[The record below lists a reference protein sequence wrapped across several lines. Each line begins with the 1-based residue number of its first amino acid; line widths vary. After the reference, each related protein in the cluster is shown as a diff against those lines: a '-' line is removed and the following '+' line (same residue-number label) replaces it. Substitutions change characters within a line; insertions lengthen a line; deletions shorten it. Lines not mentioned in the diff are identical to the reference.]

1 MTENI
6 FIFDVRIQNKQK
18 DNYMQTTKQVN
29 TKTSR
34 QQNKG
39 IIRQQTTEHGNTKTC
54 RQQNKGIIRQAD
66 NRTREY

>member
-39 IIRQQTTEHGNTKTC
+39 IIRQ
-54 RQQNKGIIRQAD
+54 AD